1 MIPAPPLCRYHGFT
15 SPLVLHPHVPRN
27 YGSSQSLVKP
37 HSLSIHRARGIQESI
52 RAYQKKQ
59 KAAKKNGRPERA
71 CRKRHS
77 ITVDFLEIKLET
89 CLYTIHV
96 TIVAILELTV
106 TPDVLNTYINTG
118 NRAPHQVGM
127 D

>member
-1 MIPAPPLCRYHGFT
+1 MFT
-15 SPLVLHPHVPRN
+15 HKLRHDHHKALSTP
-27 YGSSQSLVKP
+27 Q
-37 HSLSIHRARGIQESI
+37 LSIQRASEIQESN
-52 RAYQKKQ
+52 QGVSEKTKKNS
-59 KAAKKNGRPERA
+59 KKNGRPERA
-71 CRKRHS
+71 CRKRQS

-96 TIVAILELTV
+96 TIIAILKLTV
-106 TPDVLNTYINTG
+106 TPDVLNTYINTR